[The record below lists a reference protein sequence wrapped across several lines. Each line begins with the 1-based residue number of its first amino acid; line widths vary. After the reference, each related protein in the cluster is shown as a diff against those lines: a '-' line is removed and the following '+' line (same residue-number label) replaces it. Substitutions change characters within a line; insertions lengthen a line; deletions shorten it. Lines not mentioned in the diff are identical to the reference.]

1 MENLIHRHRNA
12 IALVSVLFLQ
22 ILALAVQ
29 IKRPADPGNPE
40 AGSTRLIR
48 VWVVTAITPFERGFV
63 NLAGLTRMVWL
74 DYLYLRGVRD
84 ENRAL
89 KEEVERLRIE
99 QAQMHEDANQGR
111 RLQALLAFKQQF
123 ISQTLAA
130 QVLGSSGSDRSRI
143 LYLDK
148 GANDG
153 VKEDMAVITPEG
165 VVGKVLRADRN
176 SSQVLAINDATSGVG
191 AVLEKSRLQGVVKGT
206 DAGELRLHY
215 VMLDEKVEVGERVLT
230 SGGDRIYPK
239 GLPVGTVT
247 EIRPGSDLF
256 FNIRVQPAAQLN
268 RLEEVLIVTRVAEP
282 APQTDVAEA
291 PPRRAA
297 EILSQRLPGL
307 PPKAADAGA
316 TGTPPPAARTTPET
330 SPETPR

>member
-12 IALVSVLFLQ
+12 TTLVAVLFLQ
-22 ILALAVQ
+22 ILALAIQ
-29 IKRPADPGNPE
+29 IKRPADPANPE

-48 VWVVTAITPFERGFV
+48 VWVVTALTPFERGFV
-63 NLAGLTRMVWL
+63 HAAGLTRMVWS
-74 DYLYLRGVRD
+74 DYFDLREVRD
-84 ENRAL
+84 ENRSL
-89 KEEVERLRIE
+89 KEEIDRMRIE
-99 QAQMHEDANQGR
+99 QARLRDDASQAH
-111 RLQALLAFKQQF
+111 RLQALLEFKQQF

-153 VKEDMAVITPEG
+153 VREDMAVITPEG
-165 VVGKVLRADRN
+165 VVGKVLRVFAN
-176 SSQVLAINDATSGVG
+176 SAQVLAINDATSGAG
-191 AVLEKSRLQGVVKGT
+191 ALLEKSRLQGVVKGT

-215 VMLDEKVEVGERVLT
+215 VMVDEKVEVGERVLT

-239 GLPVGTVT
+239 GLPLGTVT
-247 EIRPGSDLF
+247 EVKPGSDLF
-256 FNIRVQPAAQLN
+256 FNIRVEPAAQLN
-268 RLEEVLIVTRVAEP
+268 RLEEVLIVTRIAEQ

-291 PPRRAA
+291 PPRRAD

-307 PPKAADAGA
+307 PPKAADPGA
-316 TGTPPPAARTTPET
+316 TGAPPAAAGTTSQT

>member
-12 IALVSVLFLQ
+12 TALVTVLFLQ
-22 ILALAVQ
+22 ILALAIQ
-29 IKRPADPGNPE
+29 IKRPADAVNPE

-48 VWVVTAITPFERGFV
+48 LWVVTALTPFERGFV
-63 NLAGLTRMVWL
+63 NAAGLTRMVWS
-74 DYLYLRGVRD
+74 DYLDLRGVRN

-89 KEEVERLRIE
+89 KEEIERMRIE
-99 QAQMHEDANQGR
+99 QARLRDDANQAR
-111 RLQALLAFKQQF
+111 RLQTLLAFKQQF

-130 QVLGSSGSDRSRI
+130 QVMGSSGTDRSRI

-148 GANDG
+148 GSSDG
-153 VKEDMAVITPEG
+153 VKEDMAVITPQG
-165 VVGKVLRADRN
+165 VVGKVLRVFPG
-176 SSQVLAINDATSGVG
+176 SSQVLAINDASSGAG

-215 VMLDEKVEVGERVLT
+215 VMVDEKVEVGERVLT

-239 GLPVGTVT
+239 GLPLGTVT
-247 EIRPGSDLF
+247 EVKPGSDLF
-256 FNIRVQPAAQLN
+256 FNIRVEPAAELN
-268 RLEEVLIVTRVAEP
+268 RLEEVLIVTRVAEHSP
-282 APQTDVAEA
+282 TEVAEA

-307 PPKAADAGA
+307 PPKAADADA
-316 TGTPPPAARTTPET
+316 TGTQPAGGNGTPET
-330 SPETPR
+330 PPETPR